1 MRAEHF
7 EFALSAA
14 AVTLRRVVARSAVI
28 DVCSRAPVADLR
40 PGGSARDHPQGLGT
54 ALRAALAL
62 LAEALKGDRA
72 ALESILALLKF
83 ICDGNPST
91 VEDRLQQ
98 AMPEL
103 IALPVAAMPA
113 VAAFLRAALESPY
126 PLALVS
132 SSAATIAAAC
142 RLRSSLKFA
151 VDAVDAA
158 GAALPPPPRQRA
170 AARRNPA

>member
-1 MRAEHF
+1 VRAEHF
-7 EFALSAA
+7 EFALCAA
-14 AVTLRRVVARSAVI
+14 LTLRRVAARSAI
-28 DVCSRAPVADLR
+28 IAECSRAPVAELR
-40 PGGSARDHPQGLGT
+40 PKVKNHPHFLST
-54 ALRAALAL
+54 VLRAALAL

-132 SSAATIAAAC
+132 SSAAIIAAAC